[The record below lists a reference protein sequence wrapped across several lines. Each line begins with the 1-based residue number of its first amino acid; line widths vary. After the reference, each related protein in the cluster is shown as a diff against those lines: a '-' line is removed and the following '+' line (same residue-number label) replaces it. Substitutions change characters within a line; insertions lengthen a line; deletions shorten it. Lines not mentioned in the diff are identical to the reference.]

1 MEKVIIAMTIK
12 IVINLQLRILIPNTK
27 LMMPTTGMIDFCKTS
42 SKILIQILCKT
53 NFVSMSMIIITTT
66 TPRWIE
72 ETQTE
77 LMSSSKIV
85 TIWME
90 SLISKVHMKDSILSI
105 ILLRRKSISLTF
117 SKTDTARN
125 GIVREV
131 VNKISILIILLWVL
145 TA

>member
-1 MEKVIIAMTIK
+1 M
-12 IVINLQLRILIPNTK
+12 NLQLRILIPNTK

-53 NFVSMSMIIITTT
+53 NFVLMSMIIIMTT

-77 LMSSSKIV
+77 LMSSSRIV

-90 SLISKVHMKDSILSI
+90 SLISKVLMKDSILSI

-125 GIVREV
+125 GIVREA

>member
-1 MEKVIIAMTIK
+1 M
-12 IVINLQLRILIPNTK
+12 RILIPNTK

-53 NFVSMSMIIITTT
+53 NFVLMSMIIIMTT

-90 SLISKVHMKDSILSI
+90 SLISKVLMKDSILSI

-125 GIVREV
+125 GIVREA
-131 VNKISILIILLWVL
+131 VNKILILIILLWVL